1 MTQEN
6 RIAELL
12 NIPEEKTEDFLQV
25 FHFYASV
32 FSNENSSKEELIY
45 FLTYFSNN
53 NNETDT
59 KKKLLS
65 NEIFKDE
72 VDIENILNKSNVEL
86 NKAKHIVENI
96 YNESQITII
105 KKMLA
110 SFSDYD
116 YTPPKSKQ
124 NISIGLHAASQRGYE
139 KPLSKTD
146 FNHRGMFDDKRI

>member
-12 NIPEEKTEDFLQV
+12 NIPEEKTEDFLQA

-32 FSNENSSKEELIY
+32 FSNGNSSKNELIY

-59 KKKLLS
+59 QKKLLA

-72 VDIENILNKSNVEL
+72 MDIKKILTKSNVKTDKAQDIIENIYDK
-86 NKAKHIVENI
+86 
-96 YNESQITII
+96 SQIRII
-105 KKMLA
+105 KQMLS

-116 YTPPKSKQ
+116 YTPPNSKQ
-124 NISIGLHAASQRGYE
+124 NISLGLHAASQKGYE
-139 KPLSKTD
+139 KPLSKND
-146 FNHRGMFDDKRI
+146 VIPRKMFDDRRV